1 MVEKLNDHFKG
12 LTCFTGMVLFQYFQ
26 CCDPIKAKWV
36 GASDQ
41 LAPYLAV
48 NLFQALPGV
57 AGLYI
62 AGAYSGTLSS
72 VSSALNSMA
81 TVIAT
86 DFVKPYYN
94 GTERFYLLLNKFLSI
109 ALGLS
114 AIGFSYMA
122 SRLGGMLEAS
132 LSINSII
139 GANNFAIFV
148 LAILNPWANY
158 LGAHIGFLSG
168 LGVSTW
174 IYIGSKEYPAPARFT
189 KFLPTESIGC
199 LNQNTFPAFN
209 RSSYDINPEWC
220 VPEYDPTYEEE
231 APEIANLYWI
241 SYMYMGTIG
250 FITTFVVGSIVS
262 LLTNRCIKHKPENL
276 PKYVLLPCID
286 KMFQRY
292 KEDVKNPY
300 GDIEDENDSK
310 EIQNPSFDPDD
321 LLE

>member
-1 MVEKLNDHFKG
+1 
-12 LTCFTGMVLFQYFQ
+12 MVLYQYFQ
-26 CCDPIKAKWV
+26 CCDPIKAYWV

-48 NLFQALPGV
+48 NLFQSVPGV

-109 ALGLS
+109 ALGLAS
-114 AIGFSYMA
+114 IGFSYMA
-122 SRLGGMLEAS
+122 SRLGRMLEAS

-174 IYIGSKEYPAPARFT
+174 IYIGSKAYPAPERFT
-189 KFLPTESIGC
+189 KRLPTESIGC
-199 LNQNTFPAFN
+199 QTQDMFSAFS
-209 RSSYDINPEWC
+209 RSSDDINSDWC
-220 VPEYDPTYEEE
+220 APIYDPTDEEN
-231 APEIANLYWI
+231 APGIANLYWM

-250 FITTFVVGSIVS
+250 FMTTFVVGSVIS
-262 LLTNRCIKHKPENL
+262 FLTNGCINHEPKLL
-276 PKYVLLPCID
+276 PKNILLPCID
-286 KMFQRY
+286 RMFPRY
-292 KEDVKNPY
+292 KEMVTNPY
-300 GDIEDENDSK
+300 EDKELENISK
-310 EIQNPSFDPDD
+310 EGENPSFDPDD
-321 LLE
+321 LSE

>member
-1 MVEKLNDHFKG
+1 
-12 LTCFTGMVLFQYFQ
+12 MVLFQYFQ

-109 ALGLS
+109 ALGLA

-174 IYIGSKEYPAPARFT
+174 IYVGSKAYPPPARFT

-199 LNQNTFPAFN
+199 QSGDIFQAFN
-209 RSSYDINPEWC
+209 RSSDDFNPEWC
-220 VPEYDPTYEEE
+220 
-231 APEIANLYWI
+231 APEDSTTNEEDVPGIANLYWM

-250 FITTFVVGSIVS
+250 FIVTFVVGSIVS
-262 LLTNRCIKHKPENL
+262 AFTNGCIKHKPKDL
-276 PKYVLLPCID
+276 PKNVLLPCID
-286 KMFQRY
+286 RMFPRN
-292 KEDVKNPY
+292 KEEVKNPY
-300 GDIEDENDSK
+300 EDKELENISEDG
-310 EIQNPSFDPDD
+310 QNPAFDT
-321 LLE
+321 EEE